1 MHSCTSVPARRWS
14 TNALALLILAVFGEW
29 LCVRR
34 EMQEIPLNQLRNRQA
49 AARQTAGVQMA
60 VGPLM
65 TTQRSKRDLQD
76 PGEGSSLLR
85 GDAHV

>member
-1 MHSCTSVPARRWS
+1 
-14 TNALALLILAVFGEW
+14 
-29 LCVRR
+29 
-34 EMQEIPLNQLRNRQA
+34 MQEIPLNQLRNRQA